1 MIRGIFIM
9 ENFNNQQFPQYSG
22 ENQPYQQAYPPPLP
36 PAMSEEKRFKKW
48 MYKIFGGNLLY
59 EGIMFGTIF
68 AVAVVIGVAL
78 GVLMVFSDSSD
89 IFDTFLEN
97 FENTDMGSTFAVLVA
112 TFFLGLFMRKVIK
125 PKEIFEKKKSMN
137 PKSFLMIFCVFYGCQ
152 LVFSLLGI
160 GLEMLLNLVGFT
172 AEEAVEAASGGSES
186 ISMLIYAGL
195 TAPIF
200 EEIVFRGYMMKS
212 LEKTGV
218 GKGYAMLI
226 SSILFGVMHGNFVQ
240 APFAFVVGFVLAYT
254 AMEYGIIWSILIHFL
269 NNFVMAEGTTFL
281 IERVPESIAPL
292 LDYGPLL
299 IFTLAAIVVLIVKRH
314 EVKAYIS
321 ENYNTPKVYYK
332 WTFTNPLF
340 IIFCVICF
348 FMSFLTI
355 TRLD

>member
-1 MIRGIFIM
+1 M

-89 IFDTFLEN
+89 VFDTFLEN
-97 FENTDMGSTFAVLVA
+97 FENTDMGSTFAVLIA

-160 GLEMLLNLVGFT
+160 GLEMLLNLVGLT
-172 AEEAVEAASGGSES
+172 AEEAVEATVEAPAEEATEEAASG
-186 ISMLIYAGL
+186 
-195 TAPIF
+195 
-200 EEIVFRGYMMKS
+200 EEVADTD
-212 LEKTGV
+212 TGC
-218 GKGYAMLI
+218 
-226 SSILFGVMHGNFVQ
+226 Q
-240 APFAFVVGFVLAYT
+240 WYT
-254 AMEYGIIWSILIHFL
+254 AENIDD
-269 NNFVMAEGTTFL
+269 
-281 IERVPESIAPL
+281 PEIAQNL
-292 LDYGPLL
+292 YD
-299 IFTLAAIVVLIVKRH
+299 
-314 EVKAYIS
+314 
-321 ENYNTPKVYYK
+321 
-332 WTFTNPLF
+332 
-340 IIFCVICF
+340 
-348 FMSFLTI
+348 
-355 TRLD
+355 